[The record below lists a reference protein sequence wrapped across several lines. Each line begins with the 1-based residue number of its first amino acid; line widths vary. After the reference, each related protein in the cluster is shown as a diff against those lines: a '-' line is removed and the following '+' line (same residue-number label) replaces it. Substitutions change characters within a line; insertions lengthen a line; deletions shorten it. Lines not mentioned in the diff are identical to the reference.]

1 MPFLLTEEA
10 NAPGLTAVY
19 NELMSEDGS
28 GNTYSLRVPA
38 GFPHTT
44 FGQAQSHFGQAL
56 GATVLA
62 VRNTDGRWS
71 SARRGTR
78 RWRRAPRST
87 TSRGSGSTRRN
98 CPGGERPLT
107 DCRP

>member
-1 MPFLLTEEA
+1 MPSLLTEEG
-10 NAPGLTAVY
+10 NDPGLTAVY
-19 NELMSEDGS
+19 TELMSEVGS

-44 FGQAQSHFGQAL
+44 FGQAQSHFDQAF

-62 VRNTDGRWS
+62 VRNTDGLVVSPPWD
-71 SARRGTR
+71 SAVAE
-78 RWRRAPRST
+78 APRPT
-87 TSRGSGSTRRN
+87 TSRGSGSTRRS